1 MDKSNQEHNNKLN
14 TMSTSGFASTAP
26 TLNRPASRK
35 QGKKKEQLG
44 ASLTRFIKEAS
55 SDDLSKISSQLEKA
69 LSSTH
74 LKSWKNVGGSI
85 TSPSLAKIHS
95 KSMAYLEEGKGG
107 SGTIRRDSSNAEW
120 ADLSAAPTGK
130 KRTTN
135 NLLIAS
141 AMGLSSS
148 NTAQTSSDLS
158 TNKEEDEYYG
168 PTPTSRR
175 GSCGGKEL
183 ISSMKIKA
191 QEVLAELGD
200 IDIGDSDCSSRY
212 GGLFLNDL
220 QDDSMRVLP
229 VSANDV

>member
-1 MDKSNQEHNNKLN
+1 MN

-35 QGKKKEQLG
+35 PGQKKEQLG

-95 KSMAYLEEGKGG
+95 KSMAYLEEGMGG
-107 SGTIRRDSSNAEW
+107 SGSIRRDSSNAEW

-130 KRTTN
+130 KRTSN

-148 NTAQTSSDLS
+148 NTAQTSSGLS

>member
-1 MDKSNQEHNNKLN
+1 MDQSNHDHNNKMN

-35 QGKKKEQLG
+35 PGQKKEQLG
-44 ASLTRFIKEAS
+44 ASLTRFIKDAS

-95 KSMAYLEEGKGG
+95 KSMAYLEDGKGG
-107 SGTIRRDSSNAEW
+107 SGSIRRDSSNAEW
-120 ADLSAAPTGK
+120 ADLSAAPTGRR
-130 KRTTN
+130 RTGNN

-200 IDIGDSDCSSRY
+200 IGDSDSSDDRY
-212 GGLFLNDL
+212 GGLCLNDL

-229 VSANDV
+229 VSVNDV

>member
-1 MDKSNQEHNNKLN
+1 
-14 TMSTSGFASTAP
+14 MSTSGFASTAP
-26 TLNRPASRK
+26 TLTRPASRK
-35 QGKKKEQLG
+35 PCRKKEQLG
-44 ASLTRFIKEAS
+44 ASLTRFMKEAS

-69 LSSTH
+69 LSSTQ

-107 SGTIRRDSSNAEW
+107 SGSIRRDSSNAEW

>member
-1 MDKSNQEHNNKLN
+1 M
-14 TMSTSGFASTAP
+14 TTSGFASTAP

-35 QGKKKEQLG
+35 QGRKKEQLG

-107 SGTIRRDSSNAEW
+107 SGSIRRDSSNAEW